1 MSQAIDLPLTGLGL
15 EMMFLGPTSVWHHRL
30 CGPWGKLEASA
41 LFFKG
46 NQGIDRPS
54 STKTTASPASLHFNV
69 RQHTAPLS
77 AFQRASGGMATTLA
91 SILALQQEAGPRRDV
106 GSWTQSQGTV
116 QGQCFIHSPNG
127 NIAYDS
133 LIQLQYY
140 SNLFSDTCANQC
152 PLFPLL

>member
-54 STKTTASPASLHFNV
+54 STKTTASLASLHFIIV
-69 RQHTAPLS
+69 S
-77 AFQRASGGMATTLA
+77 AMFFAYIVKYSHDAYLIILLLMIGFSLA
-91 SILALQQEAGPRRDV
+91 GAETEIGEMFLYLDL
-106 GSWTQSQGTV
+106 
-116 QGQCFIHSPNG
+116 NG
-127 NIAYDS
+127 
-133 LIQLQYY
+133 
-140 SNLFSDTCANQC
+140 
-152 PLFPLL
+152 

>member
-69 RQHTAPLS
+69 SVGAERSVNTLLLCQHSRGL
-77 AFQRASGGMATTLA
+77 RAAWLPPWHPSSLCNKR
-91 SILALQQEAGPRRDV
+91 LDPDV
-106 GSWTQSQGTV
+106 M
-116 QGQCFIHSPNG
+116 
-127 NIAYDS
+127 
-133 LIQLQYY
+133 
-140 SNLFSDTCANQC
+140 
-152 PLFPLL
+152 

>member
-1 MSQAIDLPLTGLGL
+1 MSQAIDLPLTDLGL

-69 RQHTAPLS
+69 S
-77 AFQRASGGMATTLA
+77 AGAERSVNIPEGFGRHGYHPGIHPRSATR
-91 SILALQQEAGPRRDV
+91 G
-106 GSWTQSQGTV
+106 WTQT
-116 QGQCFIHSPNG
+116 
-127 NIAYDS
+127 
-133 LIQLQYY
+133 
-140 SNLFSDTCANQC
+140 
-152 PLFPLL
+152 